1 MPALYL
7 IAHIDGC
14 RVAIESD
21 RVESIVHVP
30 DIIPV
35 PQSDPSV
42 AGLFALRSRVLTL
55 IDSQYVVTGQR
66 RVLEKKCL
74 AVVAEIGGHY
84 FGLAVDRVEDVV
96 SISPD
101 DIQTAISPTGQ
112 WKSIISETAAVGD
125 DLVMILDPAK
135 LVAGEHALAA

>member
-1 MPALYL
+1 MTALYL

-35 PQSDPSV
+35 PQADPSI

-55 IDSQYVVTGQR
+55 IDSQYVVTGER
-66 RVLEKKCL
+66 RRLQKGCL

-96 SISPD
+96 SISD
-101 DIQTAISPTGQ
+101 GDIQNAINPSEQ
-112 WKSIISETAAVGD
+112 WKSIITETASVGEE
-125 DLVMILDPAK
+125 LVMIVDPAK
-135 LVAGEHALAA
+135 LVAGEQALAA